1 MDRSEITLERLRTF
15 VRVAERGNL
24 SSVAREL
31 RIGQSTVTRHLRELE
46 EAIGVSLLSR
56 TTRRVQM
63 TDEGARFYERSVQI
77 LKLLDQAT
85 DEVKEDS
92 SAHSGTV
99 RVSCTAAFGVLHLNK
114 MIFGFQDKYPK
125 VHVDLSLTD
134 QRVDLVREGVDLA
147 IRLGPLDDSSL
158 RVHALGMCSRV
169 LVGSPA
175 YFSSRKRPV
184 VPSDLA
190 GHEGLRMSNVAGSDV
205 LTLRDNSGHIS
216 TASIVGRYRVDLALA
231 LRGAL
236 ADGRGIGHAHQWLV
250 DDLLST
256 GQLEHILPEYHLP
269 EVPLNMLIVPER
281 AQIARVRL
289 FVDFIIKNV
298 KAVPGVR

>member
-15 VRVAERGNL
+15 ARVAERGNL

-63 TDEGARFYERSVQI
+63 TDEGARFYGKIVQI
-77 LKLLDQAT
+77 LRLLEQAR
-85 DEVKEDS
+85 DEIKEDS

-125 VHVDLSLTD
+125 IDVDLSLTD
-134 QRVDLVREGVDLA
+134 QRVVLVREGVELA
-147 IRLGPLDDSSL
+147 VRLGPLDDSSL
-158 RVHALGMCSRV
+158 LVHALGMCSRV

-175 YFSSRKRPV
+175 YFSSHKRPT

-190 GHEGLRMSNVAGSDV
+190 GHEGVRMSNVAGSDV
-205 LTLRDNSGHIS
+205 LTLRDASGHIS

-236 ADGRGIGHAHQWLV
+236 AAGRGIGHAHQWLV

-256 GQLEHILPEYHLP
+256 GRLERVLAEYNLP

-281 AQIARVRL
+281 AQVARVRL

-298 KAVPGVR
+298 KAVPGIR

>member
-31 RIGQSTVTRHLRELE
+31 RIGQSTVTRHLRELK

-63 TDEGARFYERSVQI
+63 TDEGARFYQKSVQI
-77 LKLLDQAT
+77 LKLLEHAT

-99 RVSCTAAFGVLHLNK
+99 RVSCTAAFGILHLNK
-114 MIFGFQDKYPK
+114 IVFSFQDKYPK
-125 VHVDLSLTD
+125 LHVDLSLTD
-134 QRVDLVREGVDLA
+134 ERVDLVREGVDLA

-158 RVHALGMCSRV
+158 RVHALGMCCRV

-175 YFSSRKRPV
+175 YFSSHKRPV

-190 GHEGLRMSNVAGSDV
+190 GHEGVRMSNVAGSDV
-205 LTLRDNSGHIS
+205 LTLRDNSGHSS
-216 TASIVGRYRVDLALA
+216 TASIVGRYRVDLALG
-231 LRGAL
+231 LRDAL
-236 ADGRGIGHAHQWLV
+236 AAGRGIGHAHQWLV

-256 GQLEHILPEYHLP
+256 GGLERILPEYHLP

-281 AQIARVRL
+281 AQVARVRL

-298 KAVPGVR
+298 KAVPGIR